1 MAYGL
6 KESKVAIFDII
17 YHIWDKVSGT
27 ASFEDESQVAFDYIL
42 GIGVEELAKVIHKSV
57 AVSELDGEEVD
68 VWLEYYQN
76 GFEGEPEW
84 IFNKTLKDGV
94 FSDPV
99 KSITDSDADDI
110 HLYAKWVQAMYRV
123 INSLSPTFDTQTAD
137 DTEVYSWS
145 SGQLLAEMD

>member
-42 GIGVEELAKVIHKSV
+42 GIGVEELAKVAHDSTR
-57 AVSELDGEEVD
+57 VD
-68 VWLEYYQN
+68 QVEDDVEVWLEYYQN
-76 GFEGEPEW
+76 GIDGEPEW

-110 HLYAKWVQAMYRV
+110 HLYAKWVRGMYQV
-123 INSLSPTFDTQTAD
+123 YNSLTPTFDTQTAD

-145 SGQLLAEMD
+145 SGQPLVEMN